1 MDKLEIKEPQVTEA
15 EVEKEPLEPDKLTI
29 HAVQGRRSRATTHPP
44 LAPHNK
50 MGHMKL
56 YQAPFQDGASVGNV
70 CHAARARD
78 MVNIDHPPQLVDN
91 WQEKAI
97 AKFKQ
102 LLSRYRGLRVFMET
116 CVRCGACYDSCQFFR
131 GTGDPKN
138 MPMARAELLRRVY
151 RRYFTVAGRLLGE
164 AVDASDLTEDLLR
177 DWYTYFYQCSECRRC
192 SVYCPY
198 GIDTAE
204 ITMAAR
210 EIMATIGVG
219 TKYVTEVVAKV
230 YETGNNLGIP
240 PPAWTDS
247 SKFLEQELLEE
258 TGRKIAMPVDE
269 KNAEVLLVAP
279 SADNF
284 ANTDTMMAYGVI
296 FHAAGV
302 SWTTSTYADEGG
314 NFGLFLDFYNLRK
327 VNKRI
332 LDAARELN
340 VKRVI
345 WGECGHAWRAGM
357 YTDTLNGPMDW
368 LNPSYPVHIAEWTQE
383 MIKKGAFHIDKS
395 VNDQLLVTYHDPC
408 NPARAHGLLEE
419 PRFVVRSAVNRFIEM
434 PPNTIRENT
443 FCCSAGGGLLTDE
456 IMPLRMAG
464 GRLRAEACRVTGANV
479 LATPCAI
486 CKAQLP
492 LVMEHW
498 KVPARVSGCIDLLS
512 RAIVL

>member
-1 MDKLEIKEPQVTEA
+1 MDKLNTEEPKTVEP
-15 EVEKEPLEPDKLTI
+15 EKEPLAPDRLTL
-29 HAVQGRRSRATTHPP
+29 HHVQGRASLATTSPP
-44 LAPHNK
+44 LARHRK
-50 MGHMKL
+50 MRHMKL
-56 YQAPFQDGASVGNV
+56 HHAPFKEGASAENV
-70 CHAARARD
+70 CYPARPRD
-78 MVNIDHPPQLVDN
+78 MVKIDLPGQLVDN

-97 AKFKQ
+97 AKFKE
-102 LLSRYRGLRVFMET
+102 LLQRYRGLRLFMDI
-116 CVRCGACYDSCQFFR
+116 CVRCGACWDKCPFYL

-138 MPMARAELLRRVY
+138 MPVARAELLRRVY
-151 RRYFTVAGRLLGE
+151 RRYFTLAGRLLGQ
-164 AVDASDLTEDLLR
+164 AVDAEDLTEDLLR

-240 PPAWTDS
+240 PPAWMDS
-247 SKFLEQELLEE
+247 SEFLADELEAE
-258 TGRKIAMPVDE
+258 TGKKIPMPVDE
-269 KNAEVLLVAP
+269 KNAEVLLVMP

-284 ANTDTMMAYGVI
+284 ANTDTMMAYGVL
-296 FHAAGV
+296 FYAAGV

-340 VKRVI
+340 VKTVI

-368 LNPSYPVHIAEWTQE
+368 LNPSYPLHIAEWTQD
-383 MIKKGAFHIDKS
+383 MIKRGAFHIDKS
-395 VNDQLLVTYHDPC
+395 VNDELLVTYHDPC

-419 PRFVVRSAVNRFIEM
+419 PRFIARSAVNRFIEM
-434 PPNTIRENT
+434 APNTIRENT
-443 FCCSAGGGLLTDE
+443 FCCGGGGGLLTDE
-456 IMPLRMAG
+456 IMPLRMAA
-464 GRLRAEACRVTGANV
+464 GRLRAEACRATGANV

-486 CKAQLP
+486 CKANLP
-492 LVMEHW
+492 LVMEYW
-498 KVPARVSGCIDLLS
+498 KVPARVSGVIDLLS

>member
-1 MDKLEIKEPQVTEA
+1 MDKLNTEEPQA
-15 EVEKEPLEPDKLTI
+15 PQMEKEPIKADRLTI

-44 LAPHNK
+44 LARHRK
-50 MGHMKL
+50 MRPMKL
-56 YQAPFQDGASVGNV
+56 YQAPFQDGASAGNV
-70 CHAARARD
+70 CHAARPND
-78 MVNIDHPPQLVDN
+78 MVNIDLPGQLVDR

-97 AKFKQ
+97 AKFKS
-102 LLSRYRGLRVFMET
+102 LLSRYRGLRIFMET
-116 CVRCGACYDSCQFFR
+116 CVRCGACADTCQFFR

-164 AVDASDLTEDLLR
+164 AVDASELSEDLLR

-240 PPAWTDS
+240 GPAWTDS
-247 SKFLEQELLEE
+247 SKFLERELKDE
-258 TGRKIAMPVDE
+258 TGKDIPMPVDE
-269 KNAEVLLVAP
+269 KNADVLLIAP

-284 ANTDTMMAYGVI
+284 ANADTMMAYGVL
-296 FHAAGV
+296 FYAAGV
-302 SWTTSTYADEGG
+302 SWTTSTYCDEGG

-340 VKRVI
+340 VKRII
-345 WGECGHAWRAGM
+345 WGECGHAWRAGL
-357 YTDTLNGPMDW
+357 YTQTLNGDMDW
-368 LNPSYPVHIAEWTQE
+368 LNPTYPVHILEWAQD

-395 VNDQLLVTYHDPC
+395 VNDDFLVTYHDPC
-408 NPARAHGLLEE
+408 NPARAHALLEE
-419 PRFVVRSAVNRFIEM
+419 PRFVVRSAVNNFIEM

-464 GRLRAEACRVTGANV
+464 GRLRAEACLSTGANV
-479 LATPCAI
+479 LATPCSI

-492 LVMEHW
+492 LVMEYW
-498 KVPARVSGCIDLLS
+498 KVPARISGCIDLLS
-512 RAIVL
+512 RAMVL

>member
-1 MDKLEIKEPQVTEA
+1 MDKLETKRPQVVEA
-15 EVEKEPLEPDKLTI
+15 EAEKEPLEPDKLTI
-29 HAVQGRRSRATTHPP
+29 HCVQGRRSRATTHPP
-44 LAPHNK
+44 LAPHHK

-56 YQAPFQDGASVGNV
+56 YQAPFQDGASAGNV

-78 MVNIDHPPQLVDN
+78 MINIDHPPQLVDN

-97 AKFKQ
+97 AKFKE
-102 LLSRYRGLRVFMET
+102 LLSRYRGLRLFMET
-116 CVRCGACYDSCQFFR
+116 CVRCGACADTCQFFR

-138 MPMARAELLRRVY
+138 MPVARAELLRRVY
-151 RRYFTVAGRLLGE
+151 RRYFTLAGRLLGE
-164 AVDASDLTEDLLR
+164 AVDASDLDEDLLR

-210 EIMATIGVG
+210 EIMASIGVA

-230 YETGNNLGIP
+230 YDTGNNLGIP

-247 SKFLEQELLEE
+247 SEFLEGELEVE
-258 TGRKIAMPVDE
+258 TGKKIPMPVDA
-269 KNAEVLLVAP
+269 KDSDVLLVMP

-296 FHAAGV
+296 FYAAGV

-314 NFGLFLDFYNLRK
+314 NFGLFLDFANLRK

-332 LDAARELN
+332 LDAARRLN

-357 YTDTLNGPMDW
+357 YTDTLNGPLDW
-368 LNPSYPVHIAEWTQE
+368 LNPSRPVHIAEWTEE

-395 VNDQLLVTYHDPC
+395 VNDQFLVTYHDPC
-408 NPARAHGLLEE
+408 NPARAHGLLDE
-419 PRFVVRSAVNRFIEM
+419 PRFIVRSVVDRFIEM

-443 FCCSAGGGLLTDE
+443 FCCCGGGGLLTDE

-464 GRLRAEACRVTGANV
+464 GRLRAEACRATGANV

-498 KVPARVSGCIDLLS
+498 KVPARVSGVIDLLS

>member
-1 MDKLEIKEPQVTEA
+1 MDKLNTEDPQEPQG
-15 EVEKEPLEPDKLTI
+15 EKDPIEPDRLTL
-29 HAVQGRRSRATTHPP
+29 HHVQGRASRATTSPP
-44 LAPHNK
+44 LARHDK
-50 MGHMKL
+50 MRHMKL
-56 YQAPFQDGASVGNV
+56 YQAPFQDGAS
-70 CHAARARD
+70 AANTCYPAKAED
-78 MVNIDHPPQLVDN
+78 MVDIDLPGQLVDR

-102 LLSRYRGLRVFMET
+102 LLGRYRSLRLFMDI
-116 CVRCGACYDSCQFFR
+116 CVRCGACADTCQFYR

-164 AVDASDLTEDLLR
+164 AVDASDLTEDVLR

-204 ITMAAR
+204 VTAAAR

-230 YETGNNLGIP
+230 YKTGNNLGITP
-240 PPAWTDS
+240 EAWIDS
-247 SKFLEQELLEE
+247 SQFLEDELLEE
-258 TGRKIAMPVDE
+258 TGKKIPMPVNE
-269 KNAEVLLVAP
+269 KDADVLLVMP

-284 ANTDTMMAYGVI
+284 ANTDTMMAYGVL
-296 FHAAGV
+296 FYAAGV

-332 LDAARELN
+332 LDTARDLN
-340 VKRVI
+340 VKRII

-368 LNPSYPVHIAEWTQE
+368 LNPSYPVHICEWTTE
-383 MIKKGAFHIDKS
+383 MIKRGAFNIDKS
-395 VNDQLLVTYHDPC
+395 VNDELLVTYHDPC
-408 NPARAHGLLEE
+408 NPSRAHGLLEE

-443 FCCSAGGGLLTDE
+443 FCCSGGGGLLTEE

-464 GRLRAEACRVTGANV
+464 GRLRAEACRSTGANI

-492 LVMEHW
+492 IVMEHW
-498 KVPARVSGCIDLLS
+498 EVPARVTGTIDLLS
-512 RAIVL
+512 RAMVL

>member
-1 MDKLEIKEPQVTEA
+1 
-15 EVEKEPLEPDKLTI
+15 
-29 HAVQGRRSRATTHPP
+29 
-44 LAPHNK
+44 
-50 MGHMKL
+50 
-56 YQAPFQDGASVGNV
+56 
-70 CHAARARD
+70 
-78 MVNIDHPPQLVDN
+78 
-91 WQEKAI
+91 
-97 AKFKQ
+97 
-102 LLSRYRGLRVFMET
+102 
-116 CVRCGACYDSCQFFR
+116 
-131 GTGDPKN
+131 
-138 MPMARAELLRRVY
+138 MPVARAELLRRVY

-210 EIMATIGVG
+210 EIMAEIGVG
-219 TKYVTEVVAKV
+219 TKYVTEVIAKV
-230 YETGNNLGIP
+230 YETGNNLGIWP
-240 PPAWTDS
+240 DAWIDS
-247 SKFLEQELLEE
+247 NKFLEQELFEE
-258 TGRKIAMPVDE
+258 TGRKIRMPVNE
-269 KNAEVLLVAP
+269 KNAEVLLVVP

-284 ANTDTMMAYGVI
+284 VNTDTMMAYGVI

-302 SWTTSTYADEGG
+302 SWTTSTYASEAG

-327 VNKRI
+327 CNKRI

-340 VKRVI
+340 AKRII

-357 YTDTLNGPMDW
+357 YTDTLNGPLDW
-368 LNPSYPVHIAEWTQE
+368 INPSYPVHILEWTQE
-383 MIKKGAFHIDKS
+383 MIKKGTFHIDKS
-395 VNDQLLVTYHDPC
+395 ANDPFLVTYHDPC

-419 PRFVVRSAVNRFIEM
+419 PRFVVRSVVNRFIEM
-434 PPNTIRENT
+434 PPNAIREST
-443 FCCSAGGGLLTDE
+443 FCCGGGAGLLTDE

-464 GRLRAEACRVTGANV
+464 GRPRAEACRSTGANV

-486 CKAQLP
+486 CKANLP

-498 KVPARVSGCIDLLS
+498 KVPARVSGVIDLLS